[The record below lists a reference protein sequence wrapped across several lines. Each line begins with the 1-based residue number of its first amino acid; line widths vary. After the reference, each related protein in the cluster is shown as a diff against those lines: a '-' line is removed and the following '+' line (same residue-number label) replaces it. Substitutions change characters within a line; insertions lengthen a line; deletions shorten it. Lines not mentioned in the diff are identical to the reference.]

1 MQRLDNTLLSCGGM
15 ECAYKEL
22 VIFLSPNGADLV
34 ACQPSSIAPL
44 ALHFVLGTGWWKA
57 LRFKCSY
64 KTGKRRGEVQ
74 ERGRSSQRER
84 ERARENIGQQQEAC
98 PVKIFTCSLC
108 KCCCRR
114 MAVTCV
120 PCTGRWTRWVFV
132 CECVYEYVCL
142 HRLASSSLYD
152 QTKLSRAEL
161 FYISLTKTSNS
172 HHDGQTGVDFGSWG
186 LTTTAWTVSSYLNQ
200 YS

>member
-1 MQRLDNTLLSCGGM
+1 MELILLHANPPPSLLSPYTLYWVLADERHC
-15 ECAYKEL
+15 
-22 VIFLSPNGADLV
+22 VLS
-34 ACQPSSIAPL
+34 
-44 ALHFVLGTGWWKA
+44 ALTKQG
-57 LRFKCSY
+57 
-64 KTGKRRGEVQ
+64 RGEGRCKREDRAHR
-74 ERGRSSQRER
+74 ERGR

-114 MAVTCV
+114 MAVCTRHV
-120 PCTGRWTRWVFV
+120 PCTDRWTRWVFV

-152 QTKLSRAEL
+152 QIKLSRAEL

-186 LTTTAWTVSSYLNQ
+186 LTTTAWTVSSYSNQ